1 MSASSGAGRL
11 EELDERLQELARERR
26 RQLRRA
32 HSAADV
38 TRAVWQVA
46 EVIHWLAPPGS
57 TAGLDFLSQQRPGAP
72 GQRADW
78 GRRLALATEAVAD
91 GDRARRATAPANET
105 ERRQLAR
112 ARKFLAEASLHD
124 WVAGLNTTQGIAPVS
139 GVVLRELERRRS
151 EEGAEALVQANSR
164 RGQLQWL
171 RRWRGRWRVSLAR
184 LQPGD
189 RLPPEEC
196 ARKAASLIY
205 PGAERWQAFQQA
217 PGRGALAEP
226 PQAAGQPG
234 VGRAVAGGAK
244 QGVTMR
250 AKKVPPSW
258 PVATRGNQIRDPLFP
273 AVETP
278 RSL

>member
-1 MSASSGAGRL
+1 M
-11 EELDERLQELARERR
+11 
-26 RQLRRA
+26 
-32 HSAADV
+32 
-38 TRAVWQVA
+38 
-46 EVIHWLAPPGS
+46 
-57 TAGLDFLSQQRPGAP
+57 
-72 GQRADW
+72 
-78 GRRLALATEAVAD
+78 ALATEAVAD

-196 ARKAASLIY
+196 ARKAASLIH
-205 PGAERWQAFQQA
+205 PGAERWRAFQQA

-226 PQAAGQPG
+226 PKAAGQPG

-250 AKKVPPSW
+250 AKKVPPFLARSHERE
-258 PVATRGNQIRDPLFP
+258 PDSGPTFSSSGDSPLLVRPSRFGDGP
-273 AVETP
+273 TSCTP
-278 RSL
+278 RSRRPGGRCASTWTRPPSAISKTRDEECSPRRASDS